1 MKKHHWNKAIKI
13 MQTEQWEENSTQKK
27 QLSLQYLWD
36 YYKRSKNYIIRVWE
50 EELEKG
56 RKLFEEIYLE
66 NFPKMIKHKFTGSE
80 K

>member
-1 MKKHHWNKAIKI
+1 
-13 MQTEQWEENSTQKK
+13 
-27 QLSLQYLWD
+27 LSLQYLWD